1 MTSQQAICDALE
13 TRALRAPLRSYAV
26 GKDLVLAGQPQPED
40 WRQLAAQGFRTV
52 VNIRS
57 DPERAAAQRASA
69 EEAGL
74 HYVYAPLPAYLLE
87 AEHLAEFAR
96 IVERPEIRPLFV
108 HCRSAT
114 RVALMWMLYRIVH
127 QGWTQAEAEAELR
140 AAGYDEDSMETFEFC
155 AADFFERTGLTGGD
169 SGRQRPSSS

>member
-1 MTSQQAICDALE
+1 MTPQQATCDALE
-13 TRALRAPLRSYAV
+13 ARALRAPLRSYAV
-26 GKDLVLAGQPQPED
+26 GEGLVLAGQPQPED
-40 WRQLAAQGFRTV
+40 WQRLAEQGFRTV

-57 DPERAAAQRASA
+57 DPERAAVQRAGA

-74 HYVYAPLPAYLLE
+74 RYVYAPLPAYQLE

-96 IVERPEIRPLFV
+96 IVEQPESRPLFV

-114 RVALMWMLYRIVH
+114 RVALMWMLYRIVY

-140 AAGYDEDSMETFEFC
+140 AAGYDEDSLETFEFG
-155 AADFFERTGLTGGD
+155 AADFFERTGPAAGG
-169 SGRQRPSSS
+169 GQ